1 MYDKF
6 VIMIFCMDFN
16 YKININLFNLI
27 IFLVFDE
34 LRYKYLVV
42 FCMFNKENDLIIFL
56 FFNVVKSKFF

>member
-42 FCMFNKENDLIIFL
+42 FCMFNKEND
-56 FFNVVKSKFF
+56 